1 MKEITNPIIAD
12 IRQTLTDS
20 TDLAVLASSARY
32 HKEGEAPRV
41 YGVRTGQVSKVA
53 KEGLKQIKHQPK
65 QEILELCEELWQA
78 GYLEEIGRAHV

>member
-32 HKEGEAPRV
+32 HKEGEAPKYTV
-41 YGVRTGQVSKVA
+41 YTQVK
-53 KEGLKQIKHQPK
+53 
-65 QEILELCEELWQA
+65 
-78 GYLEEIGRAHV
+78 